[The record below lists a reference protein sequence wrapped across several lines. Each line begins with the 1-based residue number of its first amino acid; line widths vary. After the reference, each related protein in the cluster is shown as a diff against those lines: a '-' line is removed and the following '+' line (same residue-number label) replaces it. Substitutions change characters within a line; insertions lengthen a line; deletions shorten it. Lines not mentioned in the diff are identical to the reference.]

1 MYIEILI
8 LLTVL
13 SIFHISV
20 TQRNSI
26 NSLNKIGLSWS
37 IIILIFNSLFILL
50 YSKQYN
56 FQMFNSYMWLMHSSL
71 LS

>member
-26 NSLNKIGLSWS
+26 NSLNEIGLSWS